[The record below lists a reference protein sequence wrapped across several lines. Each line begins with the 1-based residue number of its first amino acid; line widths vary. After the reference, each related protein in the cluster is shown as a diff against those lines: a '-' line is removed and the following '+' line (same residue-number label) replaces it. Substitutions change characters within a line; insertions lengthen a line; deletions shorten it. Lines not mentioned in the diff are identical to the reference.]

1 MRKSIT
7 FLTLILWFS
16 TIHAQ
21 SGSVKFTSDNFE
33 KQVLAYSAV
42 KFTNLSEKDY
52 NYGVMILRET
62 KDAVKNNPE
71 NFNLA
76 DYFNILNAF
85 LTLREPK
92 ENIDLAFKKF
102 VAFKGS
108 CEYILAFE
116 NTFKSNPKYDI
127 LRADYEQ
134 QLSKCKPTVN
144 VKESF
149 DISGYS
155 KSNKLALPLIE
166 TIYQVDIDD
175 QKYRSYDLTKQMAG
189 GQKVLDK
196 RNQAIIDSLYKIHN
210 KYIGRNLVGK
220 KFENVMWAVVQ
231 HATVEMMERYLP
243 VVYNAVLDK
252 ELEVSPLKMLI
263 DRFYGLKYGYQI
275 FGSQTEGFGFK
286 LADEKTRKE
295 IKSKYGIE

>member
-1 MRKSIT
+1 MKKSIT
-7 FLTLILWFS
+7 LLILIFWFT
-16 TIHAQ
+16 TIQAQ
-21 SGSVKFTSDNFE
+21 SGTVKFTSDNFE
-33 KQVLAYSAV
+33 KQVLIYSAV
-42 KFTNLSEKDY
+42 KFPAVSEKDY

-71 NFNLA
+71 NLNLA

-85 LTLREPK
+85 LTLRESK

-116 NTFKSNPKYDI
+116 NTFRSNPKYDI

-134 QLSKCKPTVN
+134 QLGKCKLTID

-149 DISGYS
+149 DISEYS
-155 KSNKLALPLIE
+155 KSNKLALPLTK

-175 QKYRSYDLTKQMAG
+175 QKYRSYDLAKQMAD
-189 GQKVLDK
+189 GQQVLDK
-196 RNQAIIDSLYKIHN
+196 RNQAVIDSLYKIHN
-210 KYIGRNLVGK
+210 KYIGRTLVGK

-231 HATVEMMERYLP
+231 HARVEMMERYLP
-243 VVYNAVLDK
+243 VIYNAVLDK
-252 ELEVSPLKMLI
+252 ELEVAPLKMLI
-263 DRFYGLKYGYQI
+263 DRYYGLKYGYQI
-275 FGSQTEGFGFK
+275 FGSQADGFGFK

-295 IKSKYGIE
+295 IKAKYGIE